1 MSLSDLTTLSDTK
14 TTTINSSHA
23 RRRGL
28 PAWVLP
34 AALLIGF
41 SIVFLLLFG
50 KRLLPA
56 HPVRVAPVITVR
68 LQAEDQG
75 ESGETASVSKETQ
88 KLAGKGSLLFQAS
101 GWVEPDPYIIE
112 VPVLVSGIVETVEVL
127 EGETVKKG
135 QVLATLVDEEAQ
147 LDYEEATQ
155 AINTLEKQI
164 DAHCHRIP
172 QIEAKID
179 GLKKVIG
186 AEEARLQEL
195 EDQVQRMD
203 GLGKG
208 SVSDQEITAAK
219 LQMEAQKAMLER
231 AKYRVPE
238 TEAELE
244 VVSLERLAMDSRLRE
259 AKIKQARMKLAL
271 DRHTIRSPM
280 DGIVLHLHVAPGK
293 KRMIDM
299 DDSKSAVIVE
309 LFEPHKLQAR
319 IDVPLTEASLIAIGQ
334 PVELATDLL
343 PDATLRGTV
352 TRITGEADLQRNT
365 LQVKV
370 ALKNPDARLRP
381 EMLVRGKFFA
391 LAKGGGENAS
401 RNAPETTSGRL
412 SIFMPEEA
420 LVSGGAAW
428 VVTSEET
435 AEFRSLQL
443 GREKRDG
450 HIKVLEGLRSG
461 ERVILPPHQNL
472 KEGLRVRV
480 EL

>member
-1 MSLSDLTTLSDTK
+1 
-14 TTTINSSHA
+14 
-23 RRRGL
+23 
-28 PAWVLP
+28 
-34 AALLIGF
+34 
-41 SIVFLLLFG
+41 
-50 KRLLPA
+50 
-56 HPVRVAPVITVR
+56 
-68 LQAEDQG
+68 
-75 ESGETASVSKETQ
+75 
-88 KLAGKGSLLFQAS
+88 LAGKGSLLFQAS

-127 EGETVKKG
+127 EGEMVKKG

-155 AINTLEKQI
+155 TINTLEKQI

-271 DRHTIRSPM
+271 DRHTIQSPM

-391 LAKGGGENAS
+391 LVESGGENAS

>member
-1 MSLSDLTTLSDTK
+1 
-14 TTTINSSHA
+14 
-23 RRRGL
+23 
-28 PAWVLP
+28 
-34 AALLIGF
+34 LLIGF
-41 SIVFLLLFG
+41 AAVFFLLFG

-56 HPVRVAPVITVR
+56 HPVKVAPVITVR
-68 LQAEDQG
+68 LQADEQTDSV
-75 ESGETASVSKETQ
+75 EPSAVSKETQ
-88 KLAGKGSLLFQAS
+88 KSAGKGSLLFQAS

-112 VPVLVSGIVETVEVL
+112 VPVFVSGIVEAVEVL

-147 LDYEEATQ
+147 LDYVAATQ
-155 AINTLEKQI
+155 AIETLEKQI
-164 DAHCHRIP
+164 EAHCHRIP
-172 QIEAKID
+172 EIEAKVD
-179 GLKKVIG
+179 GLKKVVG

-195 EDQVQRMD
+195 QDQVERMG
-203 GLGKG
+203 GLGRG
-208 SVSDQEITAAK
+208 SVSDLEITAAK

-231 AKYRVPE
+231 AKFRIPE
-238 TEAELE
+238 AKAEME

-259 AKIKQARMKLAL
+259 AKIEQARMKLAL

-309 LFEPHKLQAR
+309 LFEPQKLQAR

-334 PVELATDLL
+334 SVELTTDLL
-343 PDATLRGTV
+343 PDATLHGTV

-370 ALKNPDARLRP
+370 ALKNPDTRLRP

-401 RNAPETTSGRL
+401 SNAPETTSGRL

-420 LVSGGAAW
+420 LVSGDAAW

-435 AEFRSLQL
+435 VEFRNLQL
-443 GREKRDG
+443 GREKREG

-461 ERVILPPHQNL
+461 ERVILPPHENL
-472 KEGLRVRV
+472 ENGLRVRV
-480 EL
+480 ES

>member
-1 MSLSDLTTLSDTK
+1 MSLSDLTTLSNTN
-14 TTTINSSHA
+14 TTTSSSSYA
-23 RRRGL
+23 RRREL
-28 PAWVLP
+28 PAWILP
-34 AALLIGF
+34 VALLVGF
-41 SIVFLLLFG
+41 AAVFLLLFG

-56 HPVRVAPVITVR
+56 HPVEVAPVITVR
-68 LQAEDQG
+68 LQADEQTDSVEQ
-75 ESGETASVSKETQ
+75 SAVSKETQ

-112 VPVLVSGIVETVEVL
+112 VPVFVSGIVEAVEVL

-147 LDYEEATQ
+147 LDYEAAAQ
-155 AINTLEKQI
+155 AIETLEKQI
-164 DAHCHRIP
+164 EAHCHRIP
-172 QIEAKID
+172 EIEAKVD
-179 GLKKVIG
+179 GLKKVVG

-195 EDQVQRMD
+195 QDQVERMG
-203 GLGKG
+203 GLGRG
-208 SVSDQEITAAK
+208 SVSDLEITAAK

-231 AKYRVPE
+231 AKFRIPE
-238 TEAELE
+238 AKAEMD

-299 DDSKSAVIVE
+299 DDPKSAVVVE
-309 LFEPHKLQAR
+309 LFEPQKLQAR

-334 PVELATDLL
+334 PVELTTDLL
-343 PDATLRGTV
+343 PDLTLHGTV
-352 TRITGEADLQRNT
+352 TRIIGEADLQRNT

-381 EMLVRGKFFA
+381 EMLVRGKFFG
-391 LAKGGGENAS
+391 LAQGKSAS
-401 RNAPETTSGRL
+401 ANTAESTSGRL

-420 LVSGGAAW
+420 LADGDKAW
-428 VVTSEET
+428 VITSGET
-435 AEFRSLQL
+435 AERRSLQL